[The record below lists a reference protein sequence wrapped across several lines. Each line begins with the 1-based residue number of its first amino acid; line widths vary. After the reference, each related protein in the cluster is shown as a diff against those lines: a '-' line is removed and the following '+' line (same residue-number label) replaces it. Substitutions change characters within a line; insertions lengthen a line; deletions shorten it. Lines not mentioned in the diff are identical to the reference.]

1 MRRLLLGVVVF
12 IVAGIVLSVVFRDSQ
27 GYVLVSF
34 NGWQIQTS
42 VLFAVAA
49 VLLSVWLLA
58 VVWKLLTA
66 ILFAPSAIRRFRA
79 RRRAKKA
86 RRSWHEGL
94 AYYAEAHWARAET
107 ELEDHAEAHEA
118 PGLHHLFAA
127 RAAQHQ
133 DKPEARDTYLS
144 AAGQDE
150 TLSELAVDMTR
161 AELQIAA
168 GENEAAHKTL
178 ARLHNMA
185 PKHPWGLRLYA
196 EHALATEQ
204 YGVLARLL
212 PDLGKAGTVSRTR
225 LKTMHEAAAMDALAQ
240 PKDTGAL
247 STAWRSLSKTD
258 RANPR
263 IAACYAR
270 CLSALGEENEAA
282 NVIRTTLK
290 KTYDRDMV
298 MIFGG
303 LAPRDDNS
311 QLADVETWIEKH
323 GEQPE
328 LMLVAGRLCLA
339 RQLWGRARHYLD
351 SEAAGRVGPQ
361 AALELGRLQER
372 LNEADEA
379 RKSYRRGLEKAVYVT

>member
-42 VLFAVAA
+42 VLFAVAG
-49 VLLSVWLLA
+49 VLLSVWLIA
-58 VVWKLLTA
+58 VAWKILTA
-66 ILFAPSAIRRFRA
+66 ILFAPTTIRRFRA

-127 RAAQHQ
+127 RAAHHQ
-133 DKPEARDTYLS
+133 DKPEARDNYLS

-150 TLSELAVDMTR
+150 TLSDLAVDMTR

-168 GENEAAHKTL
+168 GEHEAAHETL
-178 ARLHNMA
+178 ARLRTTA
-185 PKHPWGLRLYA
+185 PRHPWVLRLYA
-196 EHALATEQ
+196 EHAWATER
-204 YGVLARLL
+204 YDVLAQLL
-212 PDLGKAGTVSRTR
+212 PDLAKAGTVSQTR
-225 LKTMHEAAAMDALAQ
+225 LTTLREAAAIHALGQ

-247 STAWRSLSKTD
+247 STAWGNLSKTE
-258 RANPR
+258 RADPK
-263 IAACYAR
+263 IAAYYAR
-270 CLSALGEENEAA
+270 CLSALGEEDEAA
-282 NVIRTTLK
+282 NVIRKTLK

-298 MIFGG
+298 MIFGR

-311 QLADVETWIEKH
+311 QLADVEAWIEKH

-328 LMLVAGRLCLA
+328 LMLVAGWLCLA
-339 RQLWGRARHYLD
+339 RKLWGRARHYLD
-351 SEAAGRVGPQ
+351 SEAAARVGPQ

-372 LNEADEA
+372 LDDAEGA